1 LIKNY
6 FLHQGKVY
14 CNVYYFASSGSPQSF
29 VKDAYRD
36 SRRYPMVGALMQDTE
51 ETCIQPGDCVD
62 DARLALLDLNC
73 DHILIGAWDDEGMLV
88 WNMPDRSPT

>member
-1 LIKNY
+1 
-6 FLHQGKVY
+6 
-14 CNVYYFASSGSPQSF
+14 
-29 VKDAYRD
+29 
-36 SRRYPMVGALMQDTE
+36 MVGALMQDTE